1 MRTLKLFSL
10 TAWLGAASLTAV
22 PAWADRAITDM
33 AGRNV
38 TLPDEVKAVSC
49 VHPIPCHM
57 IWRLARTKMISASKQ
72 FKERLVFM
80 SEARAREMADLPTT
94 AEFHNAINREQMLSL
109 RPDVIVSLNKDPRL
123 DREQEEF
130 AAPVVASSKNTLEDY
145 ETSWRFIG
153 QIVGAPREG
162 DNLADYWKATTAK
175 VTEPVS
181 EIPAR
186 DRARVYY
193 AAVSVTTTPGAK
205 TIMSSIIRAAGGVGF
220 YDEHPNIPAQREDEA
235 VPTSMEEI
243 VMWNPDVII
252 TGTAK
257 GRTQILSDPHW
268 ESIKAVRNGRVYA
281 SLNWERLDGIQSLLG
296 LVWTGIKLY
305 PDKVKL
311 DFEGETRR
319 FYSKIYLNDD
329 VTNDQIY
336 QERN

>member
-1 MRTLKLFSL
+1 MRTLRLLSF
-10 TAWLGAASLTAV
+10 AVWLGAVSLAAA
-22 PAWADRAITDM
+22 PARADRAIMDM

-38 TLPDEVKAVSC
+38 VLPDEVKAVSC

-80 SEARAREMADLPTT
+80 SGARAREMGDLPIT

-109 RPDVIVSLNKDPRL
+109 KPDVIVSLNKDPRL
-123 DREQEEF
+123 DKEQEEF
-130 AAPVVASSKNTLEDY
+130 AAPVVASSKNTLDDY
-145 ETSWRFIG
+145 EASWRFIG
-153 QIVGAPREG
+153 RIVGAPEEG
-162 DNLADYWKATTAK
+162 GELADYWRGTTAK
-175 VTEPVS
+175 ITGPVS
-181 EIPAR
+181 EIPVR
-186 DRARVYY
+186 DRLRVYY
-193 AAVSVTTTPGAK
+193 AAASVTTTPGAN

-220 YDEHPNIPAQREDEA
+220 YDDHPSLPAQREDEA

-243 VMWNPDVII
+243 VMWNPDVIV

-257 GRTQILSDPHW
+257 GRIQILSDPHW
-268 ESIKAVRNGRVYA
+268 ESIKAVRNGRVHA

-305 PDKVKL
+305 PEKIKL
-311 DFEGETRR
+311 DFEDETRR

-329 VTNDQIY
+329 VTSDQIY